1 MRLGDFR
8 RSTSAFNYRISW
20 NAIDS
25 TSSRFAD
32 FSEEFKSFI
41 FLLWVLKVLGCSFLK
56 LFAEII
62 ELIQYFCLLINK
74 AIVVFHDSTILG
86 ENFLGKFFYFL
97 GIFILLG

>member
-8 RSTSAFNYRISW
+8 RSTSAFSSRISW
-20 NAIDS
+20 NAIAS

-32 FSEEFKSFI
+32 FFEEFKSFI
-41 FLLWVLKVLGCSFLK
+41 LFVWVLKVLGCSFLE

-62 ELIQYFCLLINK
+62 ELIQYFCLLINE

-86 ENFLGKFFYFL
+86 IFLAGNFFDFL
-97 GIFILLG
+97 GIFISFG